1 MLALMEKHRGSG
13 GAVPPSG
20 PGLHKLVKG
29 MLQVRASASDERV
42 GGSVSDAL
50 SVSCVGSRMDRDRL
64 RRAW

>member
-1 MLALMEKHRGSG
+1 MAQESEERKVLALMEKHRGSG

-42 GGSVSDAL
+42 GGSVSD
-50 SVSCVGSRMDRDRL
+50 VSISK
-64 RRAW
+64 

>member
-1 MLALMEKHRGSG
+1 MLLLAQESEERKVLALMEKHRGSG

-42 GGSVSDAL
+42 GGSVSD
-50 SVSCVGSRMDRDRL
+50 VSISK
-64 RRAW
+64 